1 MIIARAEI
9 HRRKPA
15 YRRPFDDHRCLIL
28 ASGFYEW
35 DDVSG
40 ARVPHYFRMADGSPF
55 AMAGIWDR
63 WRSPDGQQIESGAIV
78 TTDANGI
85 VAPVHGR
92 MPVILPKDDWDRVAR
107 LRARPRAPRR
117 SLHPLEADRM
127 SSHPVSRLVNNPR
140 NDDPRCVERAEP
152 AAP

>member
-1 MIIARAEI
+1 MIIARAESI
-9 HRRKPA
+9 AEKPA

-92 MPVILPKDDWDRVAR
+92 MPVILPKDDWDRWLGSAR
-107 LRARPRAPRR
+107 GRELLDL
-117 SLHPLEADRM
+117 LHPLEADRM